1 VRRGQ
6 WVSVAIAVATFA
18 VLQAAPGAAQ
28 SIGNARSINNQV
40 EGILRGATRSLAVGS
55 DVFSNEV
62 VRTGDAASAQLVFLD
77 ATNLS
82 VGPRSS
88 VTLDR
93 FVYDPN
99 RNTGRMVVRAGRG
112 VFRFVTGT
120 QPSRDYTVETPVATI
135 GVRGTVFDLLVRSD
149 RTTVLLVEGAVIVT
163 AHGGRTVSLTVP
175 GTAVTV
181 FAGGRIDGPRPWTG
195 PILDTATNAQFP
207 YFGGGGVMTAA
218 PGAPVGQGRI
228 QTFLGLEGGVRASS
242 TTFNVVPPFDVDD
255 PTGVVGL
262 NGGFLYMPTGTNL
275 LIGPRIGAL
284 IGFGSAS
291 ITDPPASPGFTYK
304 VEMPWTVFYEA
315 VMGANLGP
323 TSFSGN
329 ARILGSI
336 GGATTRTKVTGTAGA
351 FTVEDSKTATGIT
364 ASLGMDFEVSPSL
377 FVGGQLRYINTPT
390 SEVLIPGLVQISGNS
405 FIGSITLTKMFRQ

>member
-1 VRRGQ
+1 M
-6 WVSVAIAVATFA
+6 
-18 VLQAAPGAAQ
+18 AQ
-28 SIGNARSINNQV
+28 SIGSARSISNQV
-40 EGILRGATRSLAVGS
+40 DGILRGNTRALAIGS

-93 FVYDPN
+93 FVYNPN
-99 RNTGRMVVRAGRG
+99 RNTGRMVVRASRG
-112 VFRFVTGT
+112 IFRFVTGT

-149 RTTVLLVEGAVIVT
+149 RTTVVLVEGAVVVT
-163 AHGGRTVSLTVP
+163 ARGGGTVSLTVP

-181 FAGGRIDGPRPWTG
+181 YAGGRIDGPRPWTG
-195 PILDTATNAQFP
+195 PIFDTASNAPFP
-207 YFGGGGVMTAA
+207 YFGGGIQLAG
-218 PGAPVGQGRI
+218 PGGPVGQGRI
-228 QTFLGLEGGVRASS
+228 QPFIGVEGGVRASS
-242 TTFNVVPPFDVDD
+242 TRFDVVPPFDVDGA
-255 PTGVVGL
+255 TGVIGV

-275 LIGPRIGAL
+275 LVGPRIGAL
-284 IGFGSAS
+284 LGFGSAS

-323 TSFSGN
+323 TLFSGN
-329 ARILGSI
+329 SRVLGSI
-336 GGATTRTKVTGTAGA
+336 GAATTHTKVTGTAAA
-351 FTVEDSKTATGIT
+351 FSVESSTTRTGIT
-364 ASLGMDFEVSPSL
+364 ASVGVDFEVSPSL
-377 FVGGQLRYINTPT
+377 FLGGQLRYINAPT
-390 SEVLIPGLVQISGNS
+390 GEVLIPGLVQISSSS
-405 FIGSITLTKMFRQ
+405 FLATVTLTKMFPQ